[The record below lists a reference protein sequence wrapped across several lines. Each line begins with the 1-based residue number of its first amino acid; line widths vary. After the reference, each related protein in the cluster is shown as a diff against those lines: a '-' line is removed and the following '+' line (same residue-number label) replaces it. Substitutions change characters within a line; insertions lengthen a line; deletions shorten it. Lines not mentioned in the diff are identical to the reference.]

1 MQGLAHRVVAACLS
15 KAGIVPGALMRIRDY
30 DYEVGDYR
38 QMMCVVTGIDW
49 NQVAKPGYDND
60 QGSPRRLDSWF
71 QGSIIKVRKPN
82 GQEGYLRIPQNIKEQ
97 PHYSYYE
104 KEPTNFGLLN
114 GVVGGAVNKNSGWK
128 GDNVTLLS
136 PSAHGVYHWGVN
148 KDDDSGERIVAGG
161 ELEEEINNLVS
172 QVSKWV
178 DY

>member
-1 MQGLAHRVVAACLS
+1 M
-15 KAGIVPGALMRIRDY
+15 
-30 DYEVGDYR
+30 
-38 QMMCVVTGIDW
+38 
-49 NQVAKPGYDND
+49 PGYDND

-128 GDNVTLLS
+128 GDNVTVLS
-136 PSAHGVYHWGVN
+136 DAAHGVYHWGVT
-148 KDDDSGERIVAGG
+148 KDDDSGERLVAGG
-161 ELEEEINNLVS
+161 ELEEEVNNLIAE
-172 QVSKWV
+172 VSKWSEH
-178 DY
+178 